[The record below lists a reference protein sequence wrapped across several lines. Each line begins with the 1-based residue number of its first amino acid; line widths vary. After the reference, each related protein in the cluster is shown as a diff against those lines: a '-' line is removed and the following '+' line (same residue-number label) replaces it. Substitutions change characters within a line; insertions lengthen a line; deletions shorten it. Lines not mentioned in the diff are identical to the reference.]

1 MSVGLRGSQ
10 KGFGAGRQ
18 TIEIKELT
26 GAVKNLV
33 ETMQKASLASLNVT
47 DTQKKQ
53 AKAVKKTAESLREAV
68 EAGDQLNKR
77 TNILNAVIQANNREF
92 KLGFKSF
99 KDYMNAGGT
108 TFEYF
113 ATFMTSTKEEVR
125 LFGVEAQTARRIMY
139 GFLPPGMF
147 RMVNKTASAF
157 NGMGSIIRA
166 LKGDSEESNSIFMKS
181 IKVMGVL
188 TRTRNMMITK
198 KQRQAAKEAKQK
210 IKEKAKTIGPISP
223 TDPDYAKVIK
233 LRERMSK
240 IRAKKELKAAKKLA
254 KEKQK
259 AAETQEKI
267 DARFALRRAIAAETR
282 YYKIFEERK
291 AKEAKENERVE
302 NEFIALHGKRPANLK
317 FDENPTRARK
327 RQRRAEQEEYDTQLR
342 LFKHKDADLVGARK
356 QTSSAEQNKNNF
368 NAGNAIAKAQER
380 LAKTNPIRKNLGKV
394 MKFAKGIMGKFK
406 TFLNVAVKGIFMF
419 MLTLVATLI
428 VLQALW
434 PTIKRAFTPAMEMLM
449 MSLSYIG
456 EGFTLVFSGVM
467 DLWNAVFKG
476 GSIGDILLALL
487 DILLGVWKIVVGI
500 LGALLGT
507 LLAFIGAFVV
517 DLVVQ
522 AINWVKSLGDNV
534 KSVGK
539 VVGLILAIAGMII
552 AFLLGAAP
560 IVIVAVGIVL
570 YKFGNWFID
579 KIKKYLPKNPVK
591 SAKKFLTGRATGGV
605 VGSGETTLVGEMG
618 PEIVKLPAGSRVYSN
633 EDSKKMAKSD
643 NITNNFHITINARD
657 TSDKE
662 LKRITEKIGKEIANK
677 LNRRLGSPGFI

>member
-1 MSVGLRGSQ
+1 M
-10 KGFGAGRQ
+10 
-18 TIEIKELT
+18 T
-26 GAVKNLV
+26 
-33 ETMQKASLASLNVT
+33 
-47 DTQKKQ
+47 
-53 AKAVKKTAESLREAV
+53 
-68 EAGDQLNKR
+68 
-77 TNILNAVIQANNREF
+77 
-92 KLGFKSF
+92 
-99 KDYMNAGGT
+99 AGGT

-113 ATFMTSTKEEVR
+113 STFMTSTKEEVR

-147 RMVNKTASAF
+147 RLVNKTASAF

-188 TRTRNMMITK
+188 TRTRDGMLTK
-198 KQRQAAKEAKQK
+198 KQRQAKAEAKQK
-210 IKEKAKTIGPISP
+210 LIDKAKAIGPISQ

-233 LRERMSK
+233 LREKMAK
-240 IRAKKELKAAKKLA
+240 IRDKKELKAAKKLA
-254 KEKQK
+254 KQKQK
-259 AAETQEKI
+259 VDERVEKMS
-267 DARFALRRAIAAETR
+267 ATLGL
-282 YYKIFEERK
+282 RK
-291 AKEAKENERVE
+291 ARDAEDKYWRIFNKRKKKEAKENARVE
-302 NEFIALHGKRPANLK
+302 NEFIALVGKRPANLK
-317 FDENPTRARK
+317 YDENPTRARK

-342 LFKHKDADLVGARK
+342 LFKHKDADLVKATK
-356 QTSSAEQNKNNF
+356 QTSSAKQDKNN
-368 NAGNAIAKAQER
+368 AGDAIAKAQER

-434 PTIKRAFTPAMEMLM
+434 PTIKRAFKPAMEMLM
-449 MSLSYIG
+449 MSLDYIG
-456 EGFTLVFSGVM
+456 KGFILVFSGVM

-487 DILLGVWKIVVGI
+487 DILLGVWKIVVGV
-500 LGALLGT
+500 LGALVGT

-517 DLVVQ
+517 DLMIQ
-522 AINWVKSLGDNV
+522 AITWVKSLGDNI
-534 KSVGK
+534 KSLGK
-539 VVGLILAIAGMII
+539 FVGLILAVAGMII

-560 IVIVAVGIVL
+560 IVIVAVGIIL
-570 YKFGNWFID
+570 YKFGKWFID
-579 KIKKYLPKNPVK
+579 KIKKHLPKNPVK
-591 SAKKFLTGRATGGV
+591 SARNFLTGRATGGV
-605 VGSGETTLVGEMG
+605 VGSGETTLVGELG

-633 EDSKKMAKSD
+633 EDSKKMAKGD

-662 LKRITEKIGKEIANK
+662 LKRITDKIGKEIANK

>member
-1 MSVGLRGSQ
+1 MSRGG
-10 KGFGAGRQ
+10 GFGAGRQ
-18 TIEIKELT
+18 TIEIKQLT
-26 GAVKNLV
+26 GAVKSLV
-33 ETMQKASLASLNVT
+33 DMMQKASVASLNVT

-53 AKAVKKTAESLREAV
+53 SEAVKKTAESLREAV
-68 EAGDQLNKR
+68 KAGDQLNKR
-77 TNILNAVIQANNREF
+77 TNILNAVIQANNRQF

-99 KDYMNAGGT
+99 KDYMTAGGT

-147 RMVNKTASAF
+147 RLVNKTASAF

-166 LKGDSEESNSIFMKS
+166 VKGDSEESNSIFMKS
-181 IKVMGVL
+181 IKVMGAL
-188 TRTRNMMITK
+188 TRTRGAMLTK

-210 IKEKAKTIGPISP
+210 LKEKAKAIGPISQ

-233 LRERMSK
+233 LREKMAK
-240 IRAKKELKAAKKLA
+240 IRDKKELKAAKKLA
-254 KEKQK
+254 KQKQK
-259 AAETQEKI
+259 VDEQVEKMSATLGLRKAEAAHNK
-267 DARFALRRAIAAETR
+267 
-282 YYKIFEERK
+282 YYKIFRERK
-291 AKEAKENERVE
+291 AKEAKENARVE
-302 NEFIALHGKRPANLK
+302 NEFIALEGKRPANLK
-317 FDENPTRARK
+317 YDENPTRARK
-327 RQRRAEQEEYDTQLR
+327 RQRRAEQEAYDTKLEEA
-342 LFKHKDADLVGARK
+342 KSKDAGLR
-356 QTSSAEQNKNNF
+356 SAKFNTDVAKTNKENF

-406 TFLNVAVKGIFMF
+406 TFLGVAVKGIFMF

-449 MSLSYIG
+449 MSLDYIG
-456 EGFTLVFSGVM
+456 KGFKLVFSGVV

-487 DILLGVWKIVVGI
+487 DIFLGLWKILVGI

-507 LLAFIGAFVV
+507 LLTFVGAIAV

-522 AINWVKSLGDNV
+522 AIDWVNSLGDNI

-539 VVGLILAIAGMII
+539 IVGLILAIAGMII

-560 IVIVAVGIVL
+560 IVVVAVGIIL
-570 YKFGNWFID
+570 YKFGKWFID
-579 KIKKYLPKNPVK
+579 KIKKHLPKNPVT

-633 EDSKKMAKSD
+633 EDSKKMTKSD

-662 LKRITEKIGKEIANK
+662 LKRITDKIGKEIANK